1 MIVHRT
7 SPIEPSLNDLDAL
20 CQYYLSLLYHEV
32 QRENKP
38 SRTKISESYGEIL
51 YAGVDKLLA
60 NLPLSNED
68 IFIDFGSGLGK
79 IVIQVFLK
87 SSIKAAYGI
96 EILPALH
103 EQAEKIAEKLHHDL
117 PEFYAKNRKLE
128 FISGSFLELP
138 FMEATVALI
147 NSTCFTQALLN
158 DLGKRI
164 DSSPSIHTVIS
175 TRPIR
180 TLERL
185 PFKKSISVECS
196 WDSALFY
203 IYTY

>member
-1 MIVHRT
+1 MHRT
-7 SPIEPSLNDLDAL
+7 SPLIEPSLNDLDTL

-38 SRTKISESYGEIL
+38 SREKISESYGEIL

-60 NLPLSNED
+60 TLPLSSED

-79 IVIQVFLK
+79 IVIQFFLK
-87 SSIKAAYGI
+87 SPVKAAYGI

-103 EQAEKIAEKLHHDL
+103 KQAEKIAQKLQNDL
-117 PEFYAKNRKLE
+117 PEFYAENRKLE

-138 FMEATVALI
+138 FMKATVALI

-158 DLGKRI
+158 NLGKRI
-164 DSSPSIHTVIS
+164 ESSSTIHTVIS

-180 TLERL
+180 TLESL
-185 PFKKSISVECS
+185 PFKKAISVECS

-203 IYTY
+203 IYSN